1 VTPETASRVS
11 PLTIIEIVGDHFAA
25 LKVAAFRQLK
35 SRLSFAMPHAD
46 LISSLAIASAA
57 SAPLDRGVSLAEA
70 GELTARRA
78 GGTVYFVREEIDA
91 LINRM
96 IEEARKEVAW

>member
-11 PLTIIEIVGDHFAA
+11 PLTIIEIVGIIRAIEIA
-25 LKVAAFRQLK
+25 IVLLRCRTPIQ
-35 SRLSFAMPHAD
+35 
-46 LISSLAIASAA
+46 SLAPR
-57 SAPLDRGVSLAEA
+57 PLRSTEA
-70 GELTARRA
+70 FHLRKGELTARRA